1 MNTVENVFCDLEN
14 VVIRLFQGNENLVV
28 PYPFFLMVW
37 SFGKFQIDF
46 ARVIHMQVPF
56 NHLSRTKHTPV
67 KTFYFCISSEVFI
80 LHIHTLE
87 RQLLVRTIDSTCQ
100 ASVSY
105 WMRWLSKKTNE
116 GVHETHKFEFHDL
129 LKVMS
134 PFLTFCFIT
143 IVPSFSL
150 ISFFYHNNAILP
162 DF

>member
-1 MNTVENVFCDLEN
+1 MKIQSYRT
-14 VVIRLFQGNENLVV
+14 LFFEWYGLSGNFKL
-28 PYPFFLMVW
+28 
-37 SFGKFQIDF
+37 IF